1 MKEKI
6 NVTKTFLPD
15 KQKFLRYIDQIWDS
29 SVLTNQGPLLNEF
42 EKRLKNFLNIEN
54 IQFLTNGTLPLQI
67 AIRAL
72 EIDGEIITT
81 PFSYV
86 ATLSSILWE
95 KCHPVFADIESD
107 NFTIDANKIES
118 LITPKTKAILA
129 VHCFGFPCDIN
140 KIESIAKKHNLKVI
154 YDGAH
159 AFGCEYLGKSL
170 LGYGD
175 ISTCSFHATKLFHT
189 IEGGLIFASD
199 KIVNKKVDLMKRFG
213 HIYDDHFS
221 LGINAKASEFQSAM
235 GLCNIDYI
243 DEIIAN
249 RKISYEIYLNEL
261 KDRFFIPKIS
271 PNLKYNY
278 GYFPIL
284 MNDENQLKELVLK
297 LNNENIFPRRYF
309 FPSLNKL
316 EYLEN
321 KQNCPISENI
331 ASRILCLPLY
341 FNLNPQNITEI
352 CKIIKKTNL

>member
-170 LGYGD
+170 LSYGD

-189 IEGGLIFASD
+189 IEGGAI
-199 KIVNKKVDLMKRFG
+199 IVNDDEINKKVDLIKRFG
-213 HIYDDHFS
+213 HIYDDHFM

-235 GLCNIDYI
+235 GLCNLDDIN
-243 DEIIAN
+243 EIILN
-249 RKISYEIYLNEL
+249 RKKSYEIYLNEIRN
-261 KDRFFIPKIS
+261 DFFIPKI
-271 PNLKYNY
+271 NKDLKYNY

-284 MNDENQLKELVLK
+284 FKNESQLKNLILELNK
-297 LNNENIFPRRYF
+297 NDIFPRRYF
-309 FPSLNKL
+309 YPSLNNL
-316 EYLEN
+316 PYLKE
-321 KQNCPISENI
+321 KQSCSISEDI
-331 ASRILCLPLY
+331 SSRILCLPLY

-352 CKIIKKTNL
+352 CKIINKTNL